1 MSGLDLRVPP
11 PIVAAVVAVAA
22 YLARK
27 WLPGQSVHIPAA
39 LFVAATLGAAGMAVN
54 IAGLWSFRRHRTTV
68 NPLRPA
74 NASSLV
80 TDGIF
85 AWTRNPMYLG
95 MVLMMSGWAIWL
107 SNIVALLG
115 PPLLAIYLTHFQ
127 ILPEERILKEK
138 FGDALTE
145 YQERVR
151 RWI

>member
-1 MSGLDLRVPP
+1 MSGLDLKVPP
-11 PIVAAVVAVAA
+11 PIVSAAVAVVA
-22 YLARK
+22 YLASK

-39 LFVAATLGAAGMAVN
+39 LFVAVTLGAAGMAVN

-74 NASSLV
+74 NASALV

-95 MVLMMSGWAIWL
+95 MVLMMSGWTIWL
-107 SNIVALLG
+107 ANIVAFLG
-115 PPLLAIYLTHFQ
+115 PPLLAIYLTRFQ
-127 ILPEERILKEK
+127 ILPEERILKEN

-145 YQERVR
+145 YEGRVR